1 MDKVKKFI
9 DLNMGGEMTEV
20 SRALHTRMTAIS
32 GTSPSGYL
40 FRHRGETSGV
50 IEIYEE
56 ASDRSDARKGC
67 D

>member
-1 MDKVKKFI
+1 
-9 DLNMGGEMTEV
+9 MTEV